1 MAGQQITNP
10 GKGVMAENK
19 IIYTLNI
26 INMDFYSIV
35 AFCLLSLSINIFLKR
50 SISYIHRSCLKSN
63 NWEKN
68 TDT

>member
-26 INMDFYSIV
+26 INMDFYSIA
-35 AFCLLSLSINIFLKR
+35 AFCLLSLSINVFLKR
-50 SISYIHRSCLKSN
+50 SISNIHRSCLKSN
-63 NWEKN
+63 N
-68 TDT
+68 